1 MRLLIT
7 GGRNFIG
14 GPTAQNPLE
23 DDLISIL
30 DRGRELWPALMGA
43 RLFITGGTGFI
54 GTWMLESFV
63 WLNDHMNLGMTAVVL
78 TRNAAAFAD
87 KVPHVASHPS
97 IKLLQGDIRAFAFP
111 EGKFSFVIHGATD
124 ASAKLNAEDP
134 IRMFDTIVEGTR
146 RALDFSVQSGAKGF
160 LFLSSG
166 AVYGDQPPHISHCS
180 ESDLSGPDCSN
191 AGSSYAEGKRAAE
204 LLCALYAKQHGIEAK
219 LARCFAFVGPYLPID
234 SHFAI
239 GNFIRDGMAKKPIHI
254 SGDGT
259 PYRSYLYAADL
270 TLWLWTI
277 LLRGKPAHP
286 YNVGT
291 DQAISIAELA
301 ALVNTTL
308 GGNGIHIMQQP
319 QPGAIPKRYVPSVQR
334 AETELGLTQSV
345 TLEQAIIKT
354 ARWHGWEQHS

>member
-1 MRLLIT
+1 M
-7 GGRNFIG
+7 
-14 GPTAQNPLE
+14 QNPLAE
-23 DDLISIL
+23 DLNSIL
-30 DRGRELWPALMGA
+30 DRGRALWPAVKGA
-43 RLFITGGTGFI
+43 RFFITGGTGFI

-63 WLNDHMNLGMTAVVL
+63 WLNDQLDLGMSAVVL

-97 IKLLQGDIRAFAFP
+97 IKLLQGDIRTFAFP
-111 EGKFSFVIHGATD
+111 EGRFSFVIHGATD

-146 RALDFSVQSGAKGF
+146 RTLDFAVQSGAKDF

-166 AVYGDQPPHISHCS
+166 AVYGDQPPHISHWS
-180 ESDLSGPDCSN
+180 EFDLNGPDCTN
-191 AGSSYAEGKRAAE
+191 AGSAYAEGKRAAE
-204 LLCALYAKQHGIEAK
+204 LLCTLYAKQHGIEAK

-239 GNFIRDGMAKKPIHI
+239 GNFIRDAMAKKPIHI

-277 LLRGKPAHP
+277 LLRGHTGRP
-286 YNVGT
+286 YNVGAS
-291 DQAISIAELA
+291 QAISIAELA
-301 ALVNTTL
+301 ALVDTTL
-308 GGNGIHIMQQP
+308 GGNGIEIMQQP
-319 QPGAIPKRYVPSVQR
+319 QPGAIPKQYVPSVQR
-334 AETELGLTQSV
+334 AETELGLTLTV

-354 ARWHGWEQHS
+354 ACWHGWEQHL

>member
-1 MRLLIT
+1 MRNQL
-7 GGRNFIG
+7 
-14 GPTAQNPLE
+14 AE
-23 DDLISIL
+23 DLNNIL
-30 DRGRELWPALMGA
+30 DRGRALWPDLMGA
-43 RLFITGGTGFI
+43 RFFITGGTGFI
-54 GTWMLESFV
+54 GTWLLESFV
-63 WLNDHMNLGMTAVVL
+63 WLNDRLNLGMSAVVL
-78 TRNAAAFAD
+78 TRNAEAFAE

-97 IKLLQGDIRAFAFP
+97 ITLLTGDIRTFAFP

-134 IRMFDTIVEGTR
+134 IRMFDTIVGGTR
-146 RALDFSVQSGAKGF
+146 RTLDFAVQSGAKNF

-166 AVYGDQPPHISHCS
+166 AVYGDQPPHISHWS
-180 ESDLSGPDCSN
+180 ESDYNGPDCTN
-191 AGSSYAEGKRAAE
+191 AGSAYAEGKRVAE
-204 LLCALYAKQHGIEAK
+204 LLCTLYARQHGIEAK

-239 GNFIRDGMAKKPIHI
+239 GNFIRDAMAKKPIQI

-270 TLWLWTI
+270 VLWLWTI
-277 LLRGKPAHP
+277 LLRGQTTRP
-286 YNVGT
+286 YNVGASE
-291 DQAISIAELA
+291 AISIAELA

-308 GGNGIHIMQQP
+308 GGSGMRIMQQA
-319 QPGAIPKRYVPSVQR
+319 QPGALPKRYVPSAQR

-354 ARWHGWEQHS
+354 ASWHGWEQHS

>member
-1 MRLLIT
+1 MRNQL
-7 GGRNFIG
+7 
-14 GPTAQNPLE
+14 AE
-23 DDLISIL
+23 DLNNIL
-30 DRGRELWPALMGA
+30 DRGRALWPDIKGA
-43 RLFITGGTGFI
+43 RFFITGGTGFI
-54 GTWMLESFV
+54 GTWLLESFV
-63 WLNDHMNLGMTAVVL
+63 WLNDRLNLGMSAVVL
-78 TRNAAAFAD
+78 TRNAEAFAE

-97 IKLLQGDIRAFAFP
+97 ITLLTGDIRTFAFP

-134 IRMFDTIVEGTR
+134 IRMFDTIVGGTR
-146 RALDFSVQSGAKGF
+146 RTLDFAVQSGAKNF

-166 AVYGDQPPHISHCS
+166 AVYGDQPPHISHWS
-180 ESDLSGPDCSN
+180 ESNFNGPDCTN
-191 AGSSYAEGKRAAE
+191 AGSAYAEGKRVAE
-204 LLCALYAKQHGIEAK
+204 LLCSLYARQYSIEAK

-239 GNFIRDGMAKKPIHI
+239 GNFIRDAMAKNTIQI

-270 TLWLWTI
+270 ILWLWTI
-277 LLRGKPAHP
+277 LLRGQTARP
-286 YNVGT
+286 YNVGAGE
-291 DQAISIAELA
+291 AISIAELA

-308 GGNGIHIMQQP
+308 GGSGMRIMQQA
-319 QPGAIPKRYVPSVQR
+319 QPGALPKRYVPSAQR

>member
-1 MRLLIT
+1 MENKL
-7 GGRNFIG
+7 
-14 GPTAQNPLE
+14 AE
-23 DDLISIL
+23 DLNNIL
-30 DRGRELWPALMGA
+30 DRGRALWPALKGA
-43 RLFITGGTGFI
+43 RVFITGGTGFI
-54 GTWMLESFV
+54 GTWLLESFV
-63 WLNDHMNLGMTAVVL
+63 WLNDQLNLGMSAVVL
-78 TRNAAAFAD
+78 TRNAEAFKD

-97 IKLLQGDIRAFAFP
+97 ITLLTGDIRTFAFP

-146 RALDFSVQSGAKGF
+146 RTLDFAAQAGAKNF

-166 AVYGDQPPHISHCS
+166 AIYGDQPPHISHWS
-180 ESDLSGPDCSN
+180 ESDPNGPDCTN
-191 AGSSYAEGKRAAE
+191 AGSAYAEGKRAAE
-204 LLCALYAKQHGIEAK
+204 MLCTLYAKQHGIEAK
-219 LARCFAFVGPYLPID
+219 LARCFAFAGPYLPID

-239 GNFIRDGMAKKPIHI
+239 GNFIRDAMAKKPIQI

-277 LLRGKPAHP
+277 LLRGQTARP
-286 YNVGT
+286 YNVGAS
-291 DQAISIAELA
+291 QAISIAELA

-308 GGNGIHIMQQP
+308 GGNGMHIMQQA
-319 QPGAIPKRYVPSVQR
+319 QPGAIPKRYVPSTQR
-334 AETELGLTQSV
+334 AETELDLTQSV

-354 ARWHGWEQHS
+354 ACWHGWEQHS

>member
-1 MRLLIT
+1 M
-7 GGRNFIG
+7 
-14 GPTAQNPLE
+14 QNQLAE
-23 DDLISIL
+23 DLSNIL
-30 DRGRELWPALMGA
+30 DRGRVLWPALKGA
-43 RLFITGGTGFI
+43 RFFITGGTGFI
-54 GTWMLESFV
+54 GTWLLESFA
-63 WLNDHMNLGMTAVVL
+63 WLNDQLDLGMSAVVL
-78 TRNAAAFAD
+78 TRNAATFAD

-97 IKLLQGDIRAFAFP
+97 IMLLKGDIRTFAFP
-111 EGKFSFVIHGATD
+111 EGEFSFVIHGATD
-124 ASAKLNAEDP
+124 ASAKLNSEDP
-134 IRMFDTIVEGTR
+134 ICMFDTIVEGTR
-146 RALDFSVQSGAKGF
+146 RTLDFAVQSGAKDF

-166 AVYGDQPPHISHCS
+166 AIYGDQPPHISHWS
-180 ESDLSGPDCSN
+180 ESDLNGPDCAN

-204 LLCALYAKQHGIEAK
+204 LLCTLYAKQHGIEAK

-277 LLRGKPAHP
+277 LLRGQTARP
-286 YNVGT
+286 YNVGAS
-291 DQAISIAELA
+291 QAISIAELA

-308 GGNGIHIMQQP
+308 GGNGIHIMQQS
-319 QPGAIPKRYVPSVQR
+319 QPGVIPKRYVPSVQR
-334 AETELGLTQSV
+334 AETELGLIQTV

-354 ARWHGWEQHS
+354 ACWHGWEQHL